1 VRITIITIF
10 PEFFAS
16 PLEISIVRRARQ
28 EGRLEVDVVDLRRFG
43 VGSHRQLDDAPFG
56 GGPGMVM
63 MVEPLAHALEPLA
76 RSHRVLFTPAGRRL
90 DQEMMSRWAGLSHL
104 SLVCGRYEGVDERVA
119 EHFIDE
125 EVSWGDFVLA
135 GGEVAALAV
144 VEGVARLLPG
154 VLGNPDSLGAES
166 FSDGLLEEPHYTR
179 PSVFRGWEVPEV
191 LVSGDHAALERWR
204 REQREA
210 RTRARRPDLLESRPP
225 DSGSRRLS

>member
-1 VRITIITIF
+1 MRITIITIF
-10 PEFFAS
+10 PEFFVS

-28 EGRLEVDVVDLRRFG
+28 EGRLEVQVVDLRRFG
-43 VGSHRQLDDAPFG
+43 VGTHRQLDDAPFG

-63 MVEPLAHALEPLA
+63 MVEPLARALEPLSG
-76 RSHRVLFTPAGRRL
+76 SHRVLFTPAGRRL
-90 DQEMMSRWAGLSHL
+90 NQQMLSHWAGLSHL
-104 SLVCGRYEGVDERVA
+104 ALVCGRYEGVDERVA

-144 VEGVARLLPG
+144 VEGVARLRPG
-154 VLGNPDSLGAES
+154 VLGNPASLTAES

-191 LVSGDHAALERWR
+191 LVSGDHAAVERWR

-210 RTRARRPDLLESRPP
+210 RTRARRPDLLES
-225 DSGSRRLS
+225 